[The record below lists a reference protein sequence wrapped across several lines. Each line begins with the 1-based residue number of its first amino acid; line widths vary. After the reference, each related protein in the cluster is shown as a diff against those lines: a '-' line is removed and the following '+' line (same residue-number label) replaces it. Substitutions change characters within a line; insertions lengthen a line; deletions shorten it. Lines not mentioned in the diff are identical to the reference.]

1 MPKLQNFTQPTG
13 TGLYNTSFIR
23 LFGKWGITCRGP
35 LATLARK
42 AMGSLFKKLMRDHF
56 MEAIA
61 KGLIGPLSMM
71 LMRPFGKSLMG

>member
-1 MPKLQNFTQPTG
+1 M
-13 TGLYNTSFIR
+13 R
-23 LFGKWGITCRGP
+23 
-35 LATLARK
+35 TLARK
-42 AMGSLFKKLMRDHF
+42 FMGSLFKKLMRDHF